1 MRIPLTCE
9 AGAGLQPAKASTLWE
24 RCSHKILA
32 EESPLA
38 RTKRE
43 RAAALR
49 NFLAGGVYDARQIC
63 RYLLSPGASSV

>member
-9 AGAGLQPAKASTLWE
+9 AGAGLQRAKASTLWE
-24 RCSHKILA
+24 KMQPQILA

-38 RTKRE
+38 STKRE

-49 NFLAGGVYDARQIC
+49 NFVAGRARSARQIC
-63 RYLLSPGASSV
+63 RYPLSLGASSV